1 MQKHLQRDMNNN
13 NRRFSGRNDRRTF
26 QLRDYFKCETIS
38 NGLRTALATGNW
50 GKDKDNN
57 VLKTGVS

>member
-1 MQKHLQRDMNNN
+1 MQKQLKRDIGKNKFGKGNKFKM
-13 NRRFSGRNDRRTF
+13 
-26 QLRDYFKCETIS
+26 QDYFQSKTITT
-38 NGLRTALATGNW
+38 GLRTALATGNW